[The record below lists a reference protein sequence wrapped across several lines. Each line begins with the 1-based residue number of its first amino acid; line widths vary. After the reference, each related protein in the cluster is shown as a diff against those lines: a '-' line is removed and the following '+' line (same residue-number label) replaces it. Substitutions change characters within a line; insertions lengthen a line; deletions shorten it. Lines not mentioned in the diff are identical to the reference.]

1 MKLSTA
7 GGRQP
12 NRINSPA
19 CVASR
24 PSTGASRADIAIPVN
39 GQTSAPMT
47 PRFQPPQLTVAMRT
61 PSEIS
66 ISGIIASPV
75 IRMASISQSGAGG
88 WTSAKAK
95 PTKVAIT
102 IGFLK
107 IGQNAAWRFTMC
119 TPSVKCS
126 RLEIVNI
133 ATIADNPGW
142 PNASTANGRPMLP
155 QLLNI
160 IGGTNVRGSSCS
172 SRAKGHASRPEPRTT
187 PIAPTIRTR
196 LAARSK

>member
-1 MKLSTA
+1 
-7 GGRQP
+7 
-12 NRINSPA
+12 
-19 CVASR
+19 
-24 PSTGASRADIAIPVN
+24 
-39 GQTSAPMT
+39 MT

-75 IRMASISQSGAGG
+75 IRIASISQSGIGG
-88 WTSAKAK
+88 CTSAKAK

-102 IGFLK
+102 IGFRK
-107 IGQNAAWRFTMC
+107 IGQNAAWRLTMC

-126 RLEIVNI
+126 RLEIVNS
-133 ATIADNPGW
+133 ATIADNPAGRIAR
-142 PNASTANGRPMLP
+142 ASTASGRPMLP

-172 SRAKGHASRPEPRTT
+172 SRANGHASRPEPSTT
-187 PIAPTIRTR
+187 PMAPTISTR
-196 LAARSK
+196 LAARSKSLLASALKISAGASTFMLMRLTHVMSGLARRA